1 MGFYQRHVL
10 PRLIDVAMRQKPLG
24 ALRERL
30 VGDARGRVLDIG
42 IGSGL
47 NIPLYPRN
55 LEEVIGIDPSR
66 ELLERARKH
75 VPWTHFPVRLQE
87 GRAESLPLDDRSVD
101 TVVLTWTLCSIGD
114 PATALGE
121 IRRVLK
127 PEGALLFIEH
137 GRAEQAGV
145 QRVQDRLTPVWRRI
159 AGGCHLNRK
168 IDRLIGDAG
177 LRIADLET
185 GHLVRGPRL
194 LTYHYRG
201 RAVVG

>member
-10 PRLIDVAMRQKPLG
+10 PRLIDVAMRQKPFG

-137 GRAEQAGV
+137 GRAEEAGV
-145 QRVQDRLTPVWRRI
+145 QRTQDRLTPVWRRI

-185 GHLVRGPRL
+185 GHLVRGPRP

>member
-10 PRLIDVAMRQKPLG
+10 PRLIDVAMRQKPFG

-137 GRAEQAGV
+137 GRAEEAGV
-145 QRVQDRLTPVWRRI
+145 QRTQDRLTPVWRLI

-201 RAVVG
+201 RAVVD